1 VSTAR
6 TAQEER
12 LDQIMAVL
20 LRSGVLLAAGL
31 VFAGGIIFVMR
42 HPMPATN
49 YRVFQGEPQELR
61 TILGIIKEAA
71 KFHGRG
77 LIQLGLLVL
86 IATPVA
92 RVVFS
97 VFAFVYQKDWI
108 YVAITLMVLALLS
121 YSFFG
126 GGL

>member
-1 VSTAR
+1 MSTAR

-20 LRSGVLLAAGL
+20 LRNGVLLAAGL

-61 TILGIIKEAA
+61 TISGIIKEAA

>member
-20 LRSGVLLAAGL
+20 LRNGVLLAAGL

-61 TILGIIKEAA
+61 TISGIIKEAA